1 MDTEIFNN
9 EDFKK
14 AFWQWFDNLPKQE
27 REKFKNYQADM
38 AELYFYNKIWSRS
51 STE

>member
-1 MDTEIFNN
+1 MDEMKTEQFR
-9 EDFKK
+9 K
-14 AFWQWFDNLPKQE
+14 AFWDWFDAIPKKERKKFQE
-27 REKFKNYQADM
+27 YPADM